1 MKTGIRDRLPF
12 SVKTLPSFLARSVL
26 RFIVGFVFS
35 NAVVSGSFA
44 PFGVA
49 AAVSGDIFTLIG
61 CIVGHIFAGCDV
73 TRSIIAVCVAF
84 VARKLLTP
92 VLSVKSGVQCVM
104 CSLWAMIVSGV
115 FGLFTGS
122 HDVRENIFFV
132 LGGLLGSVVSY
143 YVYYAFETVS
153 GKPTVGAN
161 LRFFSAVLSFSV
173 FCVGMLRLGN
183 AAYYAVIILTVALLC
198 RILRRGGI
206 FLASTAAMTVAL
218 VFCLRKPEDLWLAGV
233 IVVGTLAG
241 CILRSVSDFAVILGF
256 ALANVLVYIYGGGGH
271 DLIRTLISIGS
282 AGVISW
288 LIPQKVED
296 RFALLLLP
304 KRSDGKQKLIFKPK
318 KYTAET
324 ALGKRIRNGADDE
337 IVERV
342 CSKCKKRILCWVK
355 NYDDTVRSLGMLR
368 ANCDVPEVLTE
379 SALERVC
386 PNIDLFLRNFRTD
399 GQVISNGIFLD
410 VVRVCR
416 SKDGQTECG
425 DTNCGFDCG
434 KNKYAL
440 CIVDGMGTG
449 KSAAEQSK
457 RVSATVRTMI
467 SRGVPKTDIMDMV
480 NTALYNGKED
490 SVLSFDMS
498 IVDLDSAQ
506 CEMLKADASPTFIC
520 RGGNVYCVG
529 RRSLPLGADE
539 TPDSFSSTCTLFDGD
554 ILVMVSDGFFGDS
567 EDFCMNILRKC
578 VSEKSDLLGFAAAL
592 IDTAVNSGLADG
604 DDLTVIVAR
613 VNARKNPTEKDEEN

>member
-49 AAVSGDIFTLIG
+49 AASCGDIFTLAG
-61 CIVGHIFAGCDV
+61 CVVGHLFAGCDV

-84 VARKLLTP
+84 VAKKLLKP
-92 VLSVKSGVQCVM
+92 VVSVKSGVLCVM
-104 CSLWAMIVSGV
+104 CSLWAMIVSGI

-122 HDVRENIFFV
+122 HDMRENIFFV
-132 LGGLLGSVVSY
+132 LGGLLGSIVSY
-143 YVYYAFETVS
+143 YMCYAFETVG
-153 GKPTVGAN
+153 GKPTVGVN
-161 LRFFSAVLSFSV
+161 LRFFSLVLTWAV
-173 FCVGMLRLGN
+173 FCVGLLQMGTV
-183 AAYYAVIILTVALLC
+183 AEYTAVVLTVALLC
-198 RILRRGGI
+198 RLLRRGGV

-218 VFCLRKPEDLWLAGV
+218 VFCLRDPKDIWLAGV

-241 CILRSVSDFAVILGF
+241 SILRSVSDFAVLLGF

-288 LIPQKVED
+288 LIPQKIED
-296 RFALLLLP
+296 RFAALLIP
-304 KRSDGKQKLIFKPK
+304 KHSERARKLVIKPRK
-318 KYTAET
+318 FTNATAIE
-324 ALGKRIRNGADDE
+324 KRIRNGSENE

-355 NYDDTVRSLGMLR
+355 NYDDTVRSIGMFR
-368 ANCDVPEVLTE
+368 ANCDVPEALTE
-379 SALERVC
+379 NSLDRIC
-386 PNIDLFLRNFRTD
+386 PNIDLFLKNFRAD
-399 GQVISNGIFLD
+399 GQVVTNGISLD
-410 VVRVCR
+410 TVRVFR
-416 SKDGQTECG
+416 SKEGQTDCG

-434 KNKYAL
+434 ENKYAL

-449 KSAAEQSK
+449 KPAAEQSK

-480 NTALYNGKED
+480 NNALYNGKED
-490 SVLSFDMS
+490 SILSFDLTV
-498 IVDLDSAQ
+498 VDLDTAQ

-539 TPDSFSSTCTLFDGD
+539 IPDSFSSTCALFDKD
-554 ILVMVSDGFFGDS
+554 VLVMVSDGFFGDS

-578 VSEKSDLLGFAAAL
+578 VAEKNDPLGFAAAL